1 VVDKDCEP
9 DVLGREPTAPTL
21 PDPLPFAASPCKG
34 EPAAP
39 TPELLLLLLEVL
51 PNAKEVL
58 LVVLLRPPASNLG
71 VTSPPRPG
79 IIGVAFREVADMLL
93 LLLLAAPAKGNLLS
107 YVETEAEE
115 VAGRLPPV
123 ANEPQLV

>member
-1 VVDKDCEP
+1 VVVVVAAAEGPVLPPAGVGPAVVDKDCEP
-9 DVLGREPTAPTL
+9 DVLDREPTAPTL
-21 PDPLPFAASPCKG
+21 PEPLPFAASPCKG

-39 TPELLLLLLEVL
+39 TPELLFVVL

-79 IIGVAFREVADMLL
+79 IIGVAFKEVADKLL

-107 YVETEAEE
+107 
-115 VAGRLPPV
+115 
-123 ANEPQLV
+123 